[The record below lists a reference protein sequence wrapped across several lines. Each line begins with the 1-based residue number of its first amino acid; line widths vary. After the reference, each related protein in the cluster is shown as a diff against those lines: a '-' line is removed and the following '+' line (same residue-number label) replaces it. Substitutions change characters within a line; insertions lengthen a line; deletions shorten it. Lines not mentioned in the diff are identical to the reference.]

1 MLPMIENT
9 YTHHADIQNDV
20 MICAI
25 TVRVSGL
32 KQKLFKIAFV
42 TDKRGS
48 SPQEFPPMAAK
59 KTEPQHNVAFPVNK
73 KGRTCRSVSLR
84 GYLPLVSI
92 VVGSAIV
99 APA

>member
-1 MLPMIENT
+1 
-9 YTHHADIQNDV
+9 
-20 MICAI
+20 MICAPKV
-25 TVRVSGL
+25 TFSGL
-32 KQKLFKIAFV
+32 KQKIFQIAFV

-48 SPQEFPPMAAK
+48 SPQEWTPMAAK
-59 KTEPQHNVAFPVNK
+59 KTEPQHSVAFPVNK
-73 KGRTCRSVSLR
+73 RGRTCRSVSIR

>member
-1 MLPMIENT
+1 LLPMIETT

-20 MICAI
+20 MICAV

-48 SPQEFPPMAAK
+48 SPQEWAPMAAK
-59 KTEPQHNVAFPVNK
+59 KTEPQHSVVFPVNK
-73 KGRTCRSVSLR
+73 RGRTCRLVSIR
-84 GYLPLVSI
+84 GFLPLVSL
-92 VVGSAIV
+92 VVGSAIG